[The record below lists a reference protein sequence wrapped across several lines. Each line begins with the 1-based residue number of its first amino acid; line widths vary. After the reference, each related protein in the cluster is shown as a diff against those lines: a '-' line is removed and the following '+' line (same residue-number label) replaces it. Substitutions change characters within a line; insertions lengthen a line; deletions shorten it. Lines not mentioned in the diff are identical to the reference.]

1 VPPDT
6 CRAGSFDDT
15 IAPSRSSL
23 NSTPVSAP
31 EASRSCGIDSFAACC
46 DAVSLALVVGAVV
59 AVSLGAAVAVSLG
72 AAVVVSLALV
82 VRAAVAISLALVVS
96 DGVVSLLG
104 LALGAGTIG
113 CVASRDIVKLNGWF
127 IEVKNWW

>member
-46 DAVSLALVVGAVV
+46 DAVSLALAV
-59 AVSLGAAVAVSLG
+59 G

-82 VRAAVAISLALVVS
+82 VRAAAPISLALVVGVAAAIS
-96 DGVVSLLG
+96 HALVVGDGVVSLLG